1 MELVDT
7 TPTTSFMHTVP
18 FWPEVRLAW
27 HLNLVN
33 WIVHWPALPQVCL
46 DLTWICILVQTLC
59 HLPATALGLELGH
72 HRSQMIDQ
80 MIPGSWI
87 HQVELLMT
95 ILFHI
100 EYTLAQNICLDRLLT
115 SQHVREHARRRSELC
130 RSDGTLWGALWQK
143 TTDRHYWTVRPA
155 TWTASLQQILQL
167 LRLYGRPDDNAGT
180 PLFEARGYA
189 QCHVHGQIVHSVP
202 AMWERQS
209 HAIDVASLQGL
220 APQSS
225 ERRSDSAAEAIFV
238 SHPHRRAFETGT
250 HVEARCTRR
259 RVGEGL
265 RTRQILTPSIIG
277 IFWVGITMP
286 SIQATCATPLVY
298 FVRSFGLA

>member
-1 MELVDT
+1 MQADDQNFANLMELY
-7 TPTTSFMHTVP
+7 
-18 FWPEVRLAW
+18 
-27 HLNLVN
+27 
-33 WIVHWPALPQVCL
+33 
-46 DLTWICILVQTLC
+46 
-59 HLPATALGLELGH
+59 G
-72 HRSQMIDQ
+72 
-80 MIPGSWI
+80 
-87 HQVELLMT
+87 
-95 ILFHI
+95 
-100 EYTLAQNICLDRLLT
+100 
-115 SQHVREHARRRSELC
+115 EHF
-130 RSDGTLWGALWQK
+130 GT
-143 TTDRHYWTVRPA
+143 TTDRHYWIGRPA

-167 LRLYGRPDDNAGT
+167 LRLYGRPDDNAGM
-180 PLFEARGYA
+180 PLFETGRSA
-189 QCHVHGQIVHSVP
+189 QYHVHGQIVHGVP
-202 AMWERQS
+202 AMWEGQS

-220 APQSS
+220 ASQSS

-238 SHPHRRAFETGT
+238 PHPHRRAFETGT